1 MWSVVM
7 FGMLCIA
14 GIDSHSILPASIT
27 KFVIIIVRSH
37 SEGRSSSIDNWL
49 TAGRI
54 SVSPEKS
61 MRSRTAYA
69 FT

>member
-37 SEGRSSSIDNWL
+37 SEGRSSSIDNS
-49 TAGRI
+49 AGRV